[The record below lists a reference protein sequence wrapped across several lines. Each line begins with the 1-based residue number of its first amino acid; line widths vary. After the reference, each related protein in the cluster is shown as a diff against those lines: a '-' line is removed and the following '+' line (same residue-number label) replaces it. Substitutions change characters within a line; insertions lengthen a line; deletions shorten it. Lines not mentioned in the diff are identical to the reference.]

1 MAERDSVFVIG
12 ETLMAGKKEPYV
24 SIIMSV
30 YNTKEQYLRGA
41 IESILQQTHSNYEFI
56 IIDDASSK
64 ECKDVLSSYKDERI
78 VIIHN
83 EKNYGL
89 TKSLNIGIKRA
100 KGDYIARMDADDI
113 CDLRRLERQVQYME
127 EHTDIAVLAC
137 GTYVYTGQ
145 ESKQF
150 AGAYRQFEQ
159 ERIRVRLSFAN
170 IEFTHPS
177 VMFRGAFLKQYN
189 LSYDEKVK
197 KAQDYN
203 MWVRCAEYGK
213 LYCLQEPLFISRIH
227 EEQIGE
233 RCPNEQCE
241 GANITK
247 RMCLSRLLP
256 DYTEREATLYEHMRL
271 VSMEGNG
278 QENLKLIRKLIEAND
293 KKRVYDTHIYKQEL
307 IFWWFRKCFYKEN
320 RHKSYDIWKTS
331 YFIGQLICILPKQL
345 EEYIQEKRYKKRI
358 VKLWTSQ
365 IQNTVSKQLQ
375 RNYL

>member
-1 MAERDSVFVIG
+1 
-12 ETLMAGKKEPYV
+12 MAGKKEPYV

-41 IESILQQTHSNYEFI
+41 IESILQQTYSNYEFI
-56 IIDDASSK
+56 IIEDASSK

-150 AGAYRQFEQ
+150 AGAYRRFDQ

-177 VMFRGAFLKQYN
+177 VMFRGNFLKRYN
-189 LSYDEKVK
+189 LSYDEKIK

-213 LYCLQEPLFISRIH
+213 LDCLQEPLFISRIH
-227 EEQIGE
+227 EDQIGE
-233 RCPNEQCE
+233 RCQNEQCE

-247 RMCLSRLLP
+247 RLCLGRLLP
-256 DYTEREATLYEHMRL
+256 NYTEREAMLYENMRL
-271 VSMEGNG
+271 VSMKGSG
-278 QENLKLIRKLIEAND
+278 KENLALIRKLIDANEE
-293 KKRVYDTHIYKQEL
+293 KGVYDSRIYRQEL
-307 IFWWFRKCFYKEN
+307 IFWWFRKCFYKQN
-320 RHKSYDIWKTS
+320 RKKTKDIWKTP
-331 YFIGQLICILPKQL
+331 YFFRQLICILPKQL
-345 EEYIQEKRYKKRI
+345 EGYVQEKRYKRRI
-358 VKLWTSQ
+358 VKLWINQ
-365 IQNTVSKQLQ
+365 IQNTVLMQLQ
-375 RNYL
+375 KGYL